1 MSVVSDL
8 IANVT
13 NHPDGVAV
21 IDGEVTLTWS
31 ELFELVR
38 RAGAWLAGEGVARG
52 DRLVYAGAPDH
63 RMVVWFWAALRR
75 GVVFVPLHDEL
86 IAEQI
91 AYTVTNC
98 QARAVVT
105 EPRTGILDLPSGPR
119 VLTSDAAW
127 SSALA
132 CTPNQWPTPELP
144 SLDELALL
152 IYTSGT
158 TGKPRGV
165 MCPHRQV
172 NAATRSINS
181 QLRYRPDDVILCRLP
196 LAFDYGLY
204 QLLLAAQVGCS
215 IVLAQR
221 ASDFSLIDVLTHNR
235 VTVVPLVPTLAQMLV
250 FLQIHRPKNTHIRL
264 FTNTGARMNQ
274 RTMEQLLKLF
284 PGASYASM
292 YGMTE
297 CKRISILPP
306 QEYAAHPRSV
316 GRAIPGLRITIEDSK
331 GNTLPPGVE
340 GEIAVRGD
348 TVMSGYWGTPLTNDG
363 RFRFD
368 GSQMVLYTGDRGH
381 LDKDGLLYFSG
392 RSDDIVKRHG
402 TRISL
407 HEIEDAADRCPGV
420 QAAVALRPE
429 TDMDPLVLTY
439 VGDAEEEKVL
449 QYLWSHLDQPRRPSS
464 VHLLPA
470 FPVNHNGKP
479 DRTAIAKLIRTN
491 STHTKETT
499 HAAAGI

>member
-1 MSVVSDL
+1 MSVVLDL

-13 NHPDGVAV
+13 HRPGGVAV

-31 ELFELVR
+31 ELFSLVR
-38 RAGAWLAGEGVARG
+38 QVGAWLAAEGFARG

-63 RMVVWFWAALRR
+63 RMVVWFWAALRQ

-86 IAEQI
+86 TAEQI
-91 AYTVTNC
+91 SYTVTNC
-98 QARAVVT
+98 RARAVVT
-105 EPRTGILDLPSGPR
+105 DPRAGTLELTSGPR

-127 SSALA
+127 LSALA
-132 CTPNQWPTPELP
+132 CNPDQWSAPRLPTP
-144 SLDELALL
+144 DELALL

-158 TGKPRGV
+158 TGNPRGV
-165 MCPHRQV
+165 VCPHRQV
-172 NAATRSINS
+172 STATRSINS
-181 QLRYRPDDVILCRLP
+181 QLRYHPDDVILCRLP

-204 QLLLAAQVGCS
+204 QLLLAARVGCT

-221 ASDFSLIDVLTHNR
+221 TSDFNLIDVLTHNR

-250 FLQIHRPKNTHIRL
+250 LLQLHRPENTHVRL

-274 RTMEQLLKLF
+274 RTMEQLLTLF

-331 GNTLPPGVE
+331 GNALPPGFE
-340 GEIAVRGD
+340 GEIVVRGD
-348 TVMSGYWGTPLTNDG
+348 TVMSGYWGIPLTDNG
-363 RFRFD
+363 RFRPD
-368 GSQMVLYTGDRGH
+368 GSQVALHTGDQGY
-381 LDKDGLLYFSG
+381 LDEDGLLYFSG
-392 RSDDIVKRHG
+392 RSDDIIKRHG
-402 TRISL
+402 MRISL

-429 TDMDPLVLTY
+429 TETDPLILAY
-439 VGDAEEEKVL
+439 VGDTEEGKVL
-449 QYLWSHLDQPRRPSS
+449 QYLWSHLDQARRPSS
-464 VHLLPA
+464 VRLLPT
-470 FPVNHNGKP
+470 FPANRNGKP
-479 DRTAIAKLIRTN
+479 DRKAIAELIRNN
-491 STHTKETT
+491 STNTKETA
-499 HAAAGI
+499 HATA